1 MKRTSSLLLVAALV
15 TCLQTLRA
23 TTVIPPSFDQLVGQ
37 AEVIFQGNVSDVR
50 SVWLGEGAERH
61 IESYITFTVE
71 DALKGDPGQS
81 YTMRMFGGTV
91 GDQSMGI
98 SDAPKFKIGDRD
110 ILFVENN
117 GSQVVPLVGI
127 MFGRF
132 HVESDQSGHDVVTR
146 NEGEPIRSVARLGH
160 EMDEVPS
167 VRDAAEPNMTAD
179 AFKAAVKS
187 KLQATQ

>member
-1 MKRTSSLLLVAALV
+1 MKRTSYLLLVAALIA
-15 TCLQTLRA
+15 CLQTLRA

-50 SVWLGEGAERH
+50 SAWLGEGADRH

-98 SDAPKFKIGDRD
+98 SDAPKFKVGDRD

-132 HVESDQSGHDVVTR
+132 HVESDQSGQDVVTH
-146 NEGEPIRSVARLGH
+146 NEGEPIKNVARLGR
-160 EMDEVPS
+160 EMDEASPS
-167 VRDAAEPNMTAD
+167 TDAAEPNMTAG
-179 AFKAAVKS
+179 AFKAAVKI
-187 KLQATQ
+187 KLQAAQ